1 MNVFDLIILGA
12 GPAGLSAAIYA
23 SRYNLNFLVVRK
35 DKGLASETN
44 EVENYLGIY
53 PVTGLELTN
62 RFETHAKN
70 FGTKI
75 INEEIISIEKKD
87 KAFTVKTINGEYKS
101 RAIIYAVGGKKR
113 KLEVEGEKKFIGKGV
128 SYCATCDA
136 PFFKNKTVG
145 VVGGANAAV
154 EAALLLSEFAQ
165 KVYII
170 YRKDKLRAVPYLV
183 EKIKQRKNIEVLYN
197 NTVKKINGKISV
209 ESVKLDNEKELKMDG
224 LFVEIGHVP
233 NYQLAEKLG
242 VKISEDKRVV
252 VDQNMSTNIAG
263 FFAAGDVTT
272 GSNKFDQIITAA
284 AEGAIAASA
293 AYKFILK
300 GDD

>member
-1 MNVFDLIILGA
+1 MIKIEKED
-12 GPAGLSAAIYA
+12 
-23 SRYNLNFLVVRK
+23 NFWK
-35 DKGLASETN
+35 IKTDKGSYQAISIIVASGAHPKR
-44 EVENYLGIY
+44 LGI
-53 PVTGLELTN
+53 
-62 RFETHAKN
+62 
-70 FGTKI
+70 
-75 INEEIISIEKKD
+75 
-87 KAFTVKTINGEYKS
+87 
-101 RAIIYAVGGKKR
+101 
-113 KLEVEGEKKFIGKGV
+113 EGEDEFLGRGV
-128 SYCATCDA
+128 SFGAVCDA